1 MFWKRLILIRTN
13 LSGSQDLNHEAGQGL
28 KVVHFKEKEAGRDLR
43 AGTEEEV
50 VIGIFKEPVL
60 EDIETIAKAEEET
73 IVTEGT
79 EILVEMDT
87 IIKEN
92 RMSMLTLSLKKL
104 VKKQNLKQMKTLI
117 K

>member
-1 MFWKRLILIRTN
+1 MMVWRKLILIRTN
-13 LSGSQDLNHEAGQGL
+13 LSQDQELNHEAGR
-28 KVVHFKEKEAGRDLR
+28 VVHFKETEAGRDLR